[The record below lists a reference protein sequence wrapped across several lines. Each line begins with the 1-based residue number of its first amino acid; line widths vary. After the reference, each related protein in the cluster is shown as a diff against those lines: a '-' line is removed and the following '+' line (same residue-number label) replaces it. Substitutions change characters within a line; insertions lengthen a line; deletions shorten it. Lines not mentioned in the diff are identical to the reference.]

1 MHPKHTAKMFRILFC
16 RIGLFGSFC
25 KLQNFQPNHFIQ
37 LLRLFKNGLES
48 KGTRIMGGKR
58 VHVSVPKMENS
69 LKFKQC
75 GISQISN
82 FFFSS
87 SFNSVTCYSSSPTP
101 FSSAVS
107 FEHLLSVNSVLTIVG
122 LPVTVSAVSACV
134 STNLSDAMKKL
145 FS

>member
-82 FFFSS
+82 FFFLAALT
-87 SFNSVTCYSSSPTP
+87 VLL
-101 FSSAVS
+101 AI
-107 FEHLLSVNSVLTIVG
+107 HLLP
-122 LPVTVSAVSACV
+122 LPFHLQFLLNTYF
-134 STNLSDAMKKL
+134 L
-145 FS
+145 